1 MSDDVVPT
9 IDILGV
15 PIARFGVRDALGQVE
30 RLYEAEDPG
39 FVAHV
44 NAHTLNLACRDPDY
58 LAALRRADLVLND
71 GKGVMVGARILGARF
86 QQDLNGNFFG
96 PHLLALA
103 ARRRWPTFFLGAAPG
118 VAEDAAAR
126 LTERIGGLQIVG
138 TRDGF
143 FAGDEEAIAAVRDAG
158 TGLLLV
164 GMGNPLQE
172 RWIDRCFPDTGAR
185 LAVGVGA
192 FFDFITGR
200 VPRAPA
206 WMNRVGLEWVHRL
219 VLEPRRMWRRY
230 VFGNPLFLLR
240 VVRQRT
246 GGYR

>member
-1 MSDDVVPT
+1 VHDELVPT

-15 PIARFGVRDALGQVE
+15 AIARLGLRDALGQVE
-30 RLYEAEDPG
+30 RLYDAEDPG

-44 NAHTLNLACRDPDY
+44 NAHTLNLGCRDPDY

-71 GKGVMVGARILGARF
+71 GKGVMLAARILGNRF

-96 PHLLALA
+96 PHLLRLA
-103 ARRRWPTFFLGAAPG
+103 ARRGWPTFFLGSAPG
-118 VAEDAAAR
+118 VAEEAAGR
-126 LTERIGGLQIVG
+126 LIARIGGLQVVG
-138 TRDGF
+138 VRDGF
-143 FAGDEEAIAAVRDAG
+143 FTNDEEAVAAVRDAG

-172 RWIDRCFPDTGAR
+172 RWIDRRLSDTGAR
-185 LAVGVGA
+185 LGVGVGA
-192 FFDFITGR
+192 FFDFITGA

-219 VLEPRRMWRRY
+219 ALEPRRMWRRY
-230 VFGNPLFLLR
+230 VLGNPLFLLR
-240 VVRQRT
+240 VMRQRP
-246 GGYR
+246 GGD